1 MKNKKIAVVHDHLGF
16 MGGGERTAL
25 IMAIALEA
33 DFITAYKNKNTFPEY
48 QEKLGGKLISLS
60 EKIIT
65 TRVVRFFWLRF
76 LFWKNRK
83 VFNKYDCLI
92 ASGQTATEVVAKYGK
107 KEAKRIV
114 YTHSTPRRVF
124 DLFEMSRK
132 MYPLALRPFYTFFAL
147 NWKQRYLKA
156 IKKFD
161 INIAN
166 SENVK
171 KRINEHA
178 KSTADYVIWP
188 PIITCDFKWK
198 SQGDYYLS
206 WGRIDEA
213 KRIDLIVKA
222 FREMPDKKIIIA
234 SSGPYIDK
242 IKELSRG
249 YKNIEITGRVSE
261 DKLKALVGGCI
272 AGIYIPIE
280 EDAGITHLEANAAGK
295 PYLGVKEGGLLE
307 STIDGETGILIRKDP
322 GVEDVVAGIKKMTP
336 EWCLNKRSICE
347 KHALKYDKEVFVG
360 RVKEV
365 VLSMGTWEHMNV
377 GPWEH

>member
-1 MKNKKIAVVHDHLGF
+1 
-16 MGGGERTAL
+16 
-25 IMAIALEA
+25 
-33 DFITAYKNKNTFPEY
+33 
-48 QEKLGGKLISLS
+48 
-60 EKIIT
+60 
-65 TRVVRFFWLRF
+65 
-76 LFWKNRK
+76 
-83 VFNKYDCLI
+83 
-92 ASGQTATEVVAKYGK
+92 
-107 KEAKRIV
+107 
-114 YTHSTPRRVF
+114 
-124 DLFEMSRK
+124 
-132 MYPLALRPFYTFFAL
+132 MYPLVLRPFYTFFAL

-295 PYLGVKEGGLLE
+295 PYLGVLEGGLVE
-307 STIDGETGILIRKDP
+307 STINDETGILIKKDP
-322 GVEDVVAGIKKMTP
+322 GVEDVVAGIEQMTP
-336 EWCLNKRSICE
+336 EWCLSKRNICE
-347 KHALKYDKEVFVG
+347 EHVLKYDKDVFVK
-360 RVKEV
+360 RVKNV
-365 VLSMGTWEHMNV
+365 VLSMGT
-377 GPWEH
+377 